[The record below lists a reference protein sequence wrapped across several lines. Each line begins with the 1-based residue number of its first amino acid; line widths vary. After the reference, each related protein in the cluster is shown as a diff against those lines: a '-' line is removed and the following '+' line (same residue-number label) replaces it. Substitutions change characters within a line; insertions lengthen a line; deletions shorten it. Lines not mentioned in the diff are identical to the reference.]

1 MERKKKMK
9 QSSKLRGLILAGALV
24 VAMADTA
31 DTVFEDFAV
40 WLAAN

>member
-1 MERKKKMK
+1 MK

-40 WLAAN
+40 WLAAH